1 MTKPK
6 TARLVTPKKQRKMF
20 REAIK
25 AHTESEIHRQY
36 VAHLRKWKRATY
48 VAAALAVVQAVAWAV
63 RAFFEK

>member
-48 VAAALAVVQAVAWAV
+48 AACAVAVVAVAVAAYK
-63 RAFFEK
+63 FIN

>member
-25 AHTESEIHRQY
+25 TYTESEIHRQY
-36 VAHLRKWKRATY
+36 ITHLRKWKRATY

>member
-48 VAAALAVVQAVAWAV
+48 TAAGIALGQALVWAV
-63 RAFFEK
+63 YKFVV

>member
-1 MTKPK
+1 
-6 TARLVTPKKQRKMF
+6 MF